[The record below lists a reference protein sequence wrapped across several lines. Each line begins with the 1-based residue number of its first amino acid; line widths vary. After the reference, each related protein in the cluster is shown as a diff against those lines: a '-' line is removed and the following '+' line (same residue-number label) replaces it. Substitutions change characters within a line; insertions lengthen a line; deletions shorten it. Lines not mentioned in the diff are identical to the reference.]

1 MMFPSS
7 VFFKLAN
14 VIDYDP
20 FFLPMYSVI
29 SEKSLVILKNGVK
42 YYSFTIVNK
51 VGNDL
56 GNPNLHVTWYLE

>member
-1 MMFPSS
+1 MFQSS

-29 SEKSLVILKNGVK
+29 SENFLVILKNGV
-42 YYSFTIVNK
+42 SNIV
-51 VGNDL
+51 VL
-56 GNPNLHVTWYLE
+56 Q

>member
-1 MMFPSS
+1 MFPSS

-14 VIDYDP
+14 VIDYNP
-20 FFLPMYSVI
+20 FFLPMNSVI
-29 SEKSLVILKNGVK
+29 SENAFVILKNGVK
-42 YYSFTIVNK
+42 HCSFTIVNK